1 MVRLATLLGD
11 PSTFGSAAGDK
22 RPLQPTTGRDGI
34 VVVVSKD
41 HTRCLPCEPATSMQN
56 LMEQWPAFQ
65 PKLEALYARVNGGE
79 GSPFSEAWA
88 ASPLP
93 RAYQWLDG
101 SAYVNHVELVRKA
114 RGAEMPASFW
124 TDPLMYQGGS
134 DTFLAPHEPITG
146 QVEWGI
152 DFEGELGVV
161 TGDVPLGVSEDE
173 AASAIRLLVLVN
185 DVSLRK
191 LIPAEVAKGFGFIHG
206 KPPTAFG
213 PVAVTPDELGDA
225 WHAGKVHLPLLSEIN
240 GKLVGWTEAGVD
252 MIFSF
257 PQLIAHAA
265 KTRPLGAGT
274 IIGSGT
280 VSNKD
285 QQHGWSCIA
294 EVRMI
299 ETINDGA
306 PKTDFLRFGDRV
318 RLEVK
323 DKDGVTVFGAIDQL
337 VKKCE

>member
-173 AASAIRLLVLVN
+173 AASALRNSHPTLSVFCHTTCFARPGDWTLSIVN
-185 DVSLRK
+185 
-191 LIPAEVAKGFGFIHG
+191 AEFRTLSRRSRRRPPFGCWCSS
-206 KPPTAFG
+206 T
-213 PVAVTPDELGDA
+213 T
-225 WHAGKVHLPLLSEIN
+225 
-240 GKLVGWTEAGVD
+240 
-252 MIFSF
+252 
-257 PQLIAHAA
+257 
-265 KTRPLGAGT
+265 
-274 IIGSGT
+274 
-280 VSNKD
+280 
-285 QQHGWSCIA
+285 
-294 EVRMI
+294 
-299 ETINDGA
+299 
-306 PKTDFLRFGDRV
+306 
-318 RLEVK
+318 
-323 DKDGVTVFGAIDQL
+323 
-337 VKKCE
+337 

>member
-1 MVRLATLLGD
+1 
-11 PSTFGSAAGDK
+11 
-22 RPLQPTTGRDGI
+22 
-34 VVVVSKD
+34 
-41 HTRCLPCEPATSMQN
+41 
-56 LMEQWPAFQ
+56 
-65 PKLEALYARVNGGE
+65 
-79 GSPFSEAWA
+79 
-88 ASPLP
+88 
-93 RAYQWLDG
+93 
-101 SAYVNHVELVRKA
+101 
-114 RGAEMPASFW
+114 
-124 TDPLMYQGGS
+124 
-134 DTFLAPHEPITG
+134 
-146 QVEWGI
+146 
-152 DFEGELGVV
+152 
-161 TGDVPLGVSEDE
+161 
-173 AASAIRLLVLVN
+173 
-185 DVSLRK
+185 
-191 LIPAEVAKGFGFIHG
+191 
-206 KPPTAFG
+206 
-213 PVAVTPDELGDA
+213 VAVTPDELGDA